1 MNAFNILDH
10 VEKLEPH
17 PKQRGVYVCPVC
29 GDDNL
34 KISKDGAYKCFSHD
48 CKAADIRNAIAPLT
62 PQAKANYRQQK
73 AKPKSKK
80 EKERD
85 AVLAAADVELKAHE
99 LAMSVEGG
107 YESPNQ
113 AQVTIASWAKEHGH
127 NVFAAQQLLKELV
140 RKLPDDNNDEQPKE
154 LRDYGKLRAKFGDR
168 LRYNTLRN
176 QVELDGVYFPPA
188 TAKLHFAIK
197 ERLNLKSC
205 RDDVGDIVVM
215 IARENSYSPV
225 VEYLTQVSEQ
235 YAEIG
240 ILDNLAERYLAT
252 KNSLH
257 QVLLMKFL
265 VAAVARAFEPGCK
278 LDTILILQGKQ
289 GFQKSTFFKALAS
302 PWFDG
307 NYSKASGKD
316 EILRLHSAWILE
328 SAEFESVFKRKD
340 ISELKAF
347 ISTQED
353 LVRPPYGRS
362 IEWFQRASV
371 FVGTTN
377 EQGFLSDSTGNRR
390 FWIIPVAQPIDCN
403 ALAQERD
410 RIWAAAV
417 HLYRR
422 GEPWW
427 LSADEEEQIDQER
440 EFYRSTDP
448 WYPTIAEY
456 VEFATETTTKFLLD
470 NVLKIDISQQN
481 VGTAKRVGA
490 ILREL
495 GWEQTRSREN
505 GKQIRVWKKEESA

>member
-62 PQAKANYRQQK
+62 PEAKANYRQQK

-85 AVLAAADVELKAHE
+85 AVLAAAEVELKANE
-99 LAMSVEGG
+99 LALAIEAG
-107 YESPNQ
+107 YQSPRQ
-113 AQVTIASWAKEHGH
+113 AQVTIAAWAKEHGH
-127 NVFAAQQLLKELV
+127 NVFAAQQLLKELT
-140 RKLPDDNNDEQPKE
+140 RQLPDDDNDEQPKE
-154 LRDYGKLRAKFGDR
+154 LRDYGRIRAKFGDR

-176 QVELDGVYFPPA
+176 QVELDGTYFPPA

-225 VEYLTQVSEQ
+225 VEYLTQVSQ
-235 YAEIG
+235 KHTAIS

-252 KNSLH
+252 RDPLH
-257 QVLLMKFL
+257 QTLLMKFL
-265 VAAVARAFEPGCK
+265 VSAVARAFEPGCQV
-278 LDTILILQGKQ
+278 DTVLVLQGKQ
-289 GFQKSTFFKALAS
+289 GYQKSTFFKTLGS

-307 NYSKASGKD
+307 NYSKAAGKD
-316 EILRLHSAWILE
+316 EILRVHSAWILE

-340 ISELKAF
+340 MSELKAF
-347 ISTQED
+347 ITTRED

-362 IEWFQRASV
+362 IEWLKRASV

-390 FWIIPVAQPIDCN
+390 FWIIPVSKPIDCN

-417 HLYRR
+417 HLYQQ

-440 EFYRSTDP
+440 ELYRSTDP
-448 WYPTIAEY
+448 WCEVIAEY
-456 VEFATETTTKFLLD
+456 VQHIEEVSSKYLLD
-470 NVLKIDISQQN
+470 QVLKIEVAQQN
-481 VGTAKRVGA
+481 VGHHKRIGS

-495 GWEQTRSREN
+495 GWERVLKRQN
-505 GKQIRVWKKEESA
+505 GNPIRVWVKA